1 MTGRGTTPPG
11 LRVAV
16 VAETFSPAVN
26 GVVNSV
32 LRAVDHLAVR
42 GHEAV
47 VVAPSGESYQSR
59 CGAHVEVVTVPAMR
73 LPRYRRLA
81 PARRGAEVTALLAG
95 LAPDVVHLAS
105 PALLGSAAGQAA
117 RALGIPSV
125 AVFQTDLAAYA
136 RRYRVPGSPSAAWR
150 VLRAVHGAADLT
162 LAPSTASA
170 ALLRRNGIAP
180 VALWPRG
187 VDLTQFTPRRRD
199 EDLRRQLAP
208 GGELV
213 VGVVARLAVEKRLHL
228 LAEVARLPGVRLVV
242 VGDGPQSRRLARA
255 MPGAVFL
262 GQRTGTE
269 LGRIV
274 ASFDLFVHPG
284 ADETF
289 GQAVQEAL
297 AAGVPVVAA
306 ASGGLLDLV
315 RHGENG
321 WLWAGGDPEVLAA
334 VVAGLRDDRSALSA
348 AAARARTSVAERTWA
363 RVGDELI
370 RHYGT
375 VLARESGPVPD
386 PEPAAEPDPAPES
399 EPEPE
404 ALPVHAS
411 SPGAQSRSTRASQ
424 GRSTSAASGRLP
436 STSSAPT
443 ASGRSVASS

>member
-1 MTGRGTTPPG
+1 VTAPGTPSG

-47 VVAPSGESYQSR
+47 VVAPSGEPYQSR
-59 CGAHVEVVTVPAMR
+59 CGAQVEVVTVPSMR
-73 LPRYRRLA
+73 LPLYRRLA
-81 PARRGAEVTALLAG
+81 LARPGTEVTALLAD

-105 PALLGSAAGQAA
+105 PALLGAAAGRAA
-117 RALGIPSV
+117 RQLGIPSV
-125 AVFQTDLAAYA
+125 AVFQTDLAAFA
-136 RRYRVPGSPSAAWR
+136 RRYRVPGGPALAWR
-150 VLRAVHGAADLT
+150 VLRSVHGAADLT

-170 ALLRRNGIAP
+170 AMLRRHGIGP
-180 VALWPRG
+180 VTLWARG

-199 EDLRRQLAP
+199 EELRRELAP
-208 GGELV
+208 DGELV

-228 LAEVARLPGVRLVV
+228 LAGIARLPGVRLVV
-242 VGDGPQSRRLARA
+242 VGDGPRRGQLERA

-262 GQRTGTE
+262 GQLTGGE
-269 LGRIV
+269 LGRVV
-274 ASFDLFVHPG
+274 ASSDLFVHPG

-297 AAGVPVVAA
+297 AAGVPVVVA
-306 ASGGLLDLV
+306 ASGGPLDLV

-321 WLWAGGDPEVLAA
+321 LLWAGDDPALLTAM
-334 VVAGLRDDRSALSA
+334 VAGLRDDRPALSA
-348 AAARARTSVAERTWA
+348 LAGRTRTSVAGRTWS

-370 RHYGT
+370 GHYGT
-375 VLARESGPVPD
+375 VLAGGRHAAPLRSVSGG
-386 PEPAAEPDPAPES
+386 A
-399 EPEPE
+399 
-404 ALPVHAS
+404 
-411 SPGAQSRSTRASQ
+411 AQSRSTRASQ

-436 STSSAPT
+436 STSSAPS
-443 ASGRSVASS
+443 ASGSSAASA